1 LSAALAPWLTGLF
14 ALSPEQQAQAATLL
28 VVSGVAVG
36 ISLPSTATYG
46 ILRGLQRYDLINLIS
61 VVGTSIAV
69 AGTVAA
75 LLLKT
80 GVIGITAIAIP
91 VTILMQVLSVYLI
104 KRAAPKLR
112 WSLASADRRLVRT
125 VFSFSSALFVI
136 NIAGQVQTKTDEIVI
151 GAALPVSSV
160 TPYSIARR
168 LSEIPLLLTDQFMK
182 VVMPLASHLN
192 AADDRRALQLLYLI
206 SMRLT
211 LVIDVP
217 LVCGLVVLS
226 RPFLAVWV
234 GTEYASAAPLVTVLA
249 IASLFSTSLWPAV
262 NILQG
267 MGRHRPLAA
276 FAIGAALANFLL
288 SIWLV
293 HPLGVMGVALGTLI
307 PNLVECVGF
316 VTPYAMRQNGVSL
329 RSFTREILGPGLLP
343 AVPMVAVLYGLR
355 ELLRPNSYLG
365 IGVIGVAGV
374 AVYGLCYLALS
385 RGRPEH
391 TLIRQQAEVA
401 IGNMKRMASR
411 NKEDPAT
418 NREP

>member
-1 LSAALAPWLTGLF
+1 
-14 ALSPEQQAQAATLL
+14 
-28 VVSGVAVG
+28 
-36 ISLPSTATYG
+36 
-46 ILRGLQRYDLINLIS
+46 
-61 VVGTSIAV
+61 
-69 AGTVAA
+69 
-75 LLLKT
+75 
-80 GVIGITAIAIP
+80 
-91 VTILMQVLSVYLI
+91 
-104 KRAAPKLR
+104 
-112 WSLASADRRLVRT
+112 
-125 VFSFSSALFVI
+125 
-136 NIAGQVQTKTDEIVI
+136 
-151 GAALPVSSV
+151 V

-192 AADDRRALQLLYLI
+192 AADDRGALQLLYLV

-234 GTEYASAAPLVTVLA
+234 GAEYASAAPLVTVLA
-249 IASLFSTSLWPAV
+249 IASLFSTTLWPAV

-329 RSFTREILGPGLLP
+329 KSFIREILGPGLLP

-355 ELLRPNSYLG
+355 ELLRPNSYVG
-365 IGVIGVAGV
+365 IGIIGVAGV
-374 AVYGLCYLALS
+374 VVYGLCYLALS
-385 RGRPEH
+385 RGKPENA
-391 TLIRQQAEVA
+391 LIQQQAGAA
-401 IGNMKRMASR
+401 IGNIKRMAAR
-411 NKEDPAT
+411 RKEDPA
-418 NREP
+418 NKLEP